1 MEDVM
6 RKSIDKLKFIRQ
18 KRVGDMLFFI
28 GTILDWTAT
37 SQEKQTIIQTRMK
50 GLSNQEAS
58 DITDNNARTY
68 ALESWLFLVAV
79 ILFTN
84 VSYARLKEQEANRPT
99 NVPLSNKD
107 IIPSYVVVI
116 GNIFKV
122 IGFALTAIGNQLK
135 ANSA

>member
-37 SQEKQTIIQTRMK
+37 SQEEQTIIQTRMK

-99 NVPLSNKD
+99 NIPLSNKD